1 VSLFDGAVIEKE
13 SGVSAKLHPLVIMS
27 MSDHF
32 TRQRLSAAPQ
42 QRVVG
47 ALMGEQKGRVVDIAG
62 SFELIVTAVDGKQVL
77 DQAFLIAK
85 VENCERDTQ
94 ESYPSSLARLLQLT
108 DPFLS
113 ATDKKVFPSEE
124 FLGWY
129 FVGSGIDAANDA
141 LLHKQFLEVNENPL
155 LLVLDAAAARSASQK
170 ELPIT
175 LYESE
180 LRLLHEAPIV
190 LFNKV
195 LYQIETNEAERIA
208 VDHVAH
214 LSTAGDAAEGSQ
226 STAHLA
232 SLHNAVQM
240 LRERLV
246 QVEQFLE
253 SELAAASDGRPLDLV
268 ALRRIGALTRALPA
282 LATDRFCDEYYVS
295 FNDGALLSYM
305 TAITKTLDGAN
316 HLVEAY
322 NQTAEAKAGQR
333 RLRGM

>member
-1 VSLFDGAVIEKE
+1 
-13 SGVSAKLHPLVIMS
+13 
-27 MSDHF
+27 
-32 TRQRLSAAPQ
+32 
-42 QRVVG
+42 
-47 ALMGEQKGRVVDIAG
+47 
-62 SFELIVTAVDGKQVL
+62 
-77 DQAFLIAK
+77 
-85 VENCERDTQ
+85 
-94 ESYPSSLARLLQLT
+94 
-108 DPFLS
+108 
-113 ATDKKVFPSEE
+113 VFPSEE

>member
-85 VENCERDTQ
+85 VENCATTEIERDRCRPR
-94 ESYPSSLARLLQLT
+94 SLQLT
-108 DPFLS
+108 ARFR
-113 ATDKKVFPSEE
+113 TDKKVFPSEE